1 MPSSHWVNCLL
12 ASFEIVKYILKVFK
26 HFLLTSNEYLSQI
39 NEPSSIVSQRF
50 TMYLLSIDKL
60 SNGHIYIF
68 LLLPL
73 HSLIEILI
81 NFLNQFLKYFLL
93 SQMILSSLYL
103 LLLFSSNSHSIGIKY
118 FIKIDQHSRIYID
131 IHLLRLVRN
140 RFS

>member
-1 MPSSHWVNCLL
+1 
-12 ASFEIVKYILKVFK
+12 
-26 HFLLTSNEYLSQI
+26 
-39 NEPSSIVSQRF
+39 
-50 TMYLLSIDKL
+50 MYLLSIDKL

-93 SQMILSSLYL
+93 SQMILSSLHL
-103 LLLFSSNSHSIGIKY
+103 LLLFSNNSHSIGIKY